1 MTKLL
6 QSIIRIS
13 NFISEWSGR
22 LLSWLIGLLVLLLV
36 YETIMRFFFKT
47 NVPWIYD
54 VSYMLGG
61 SAIAIGAA
69 MALKNGNHV
78 RVDIFSTKLSER
90 NRAILDITLGL
101 IVFIPVMYIAIV
113 NSFESAYVSWVRK
126 EHIMS
131 GNWRPPI
138 YPLKMIIPLTFFLLI
153 IQGVGEISKNIL
165 VLVKRGNQHGS

>member
-47 NVPWIYD
+47 NIPWVYD

-69 MALKNGNHV
+69 MALKNGKHV
-78 RVDIFSTKLSER
+78 RVDIFTQKISDR
-90 NRAILDITLGL
+90 NRAVLDIALGL
-101 IVFIPVMYIAIV
+101 FVFIPVMYIAVIY
-113 NSFESAYVSWVRK
+113 SFDSAYVSWVRK

-138 YPLKMIIPLTFFLLI
+138 YPLKMIIPIAFILLI
-153 IQGVGEISKNIL
+153 IQGVAEISKNIL
-165 VLVKRGNQHGS
+165 ILMKRGDEHGS